1 MREDSKTNILP
12 SPAITG
18 SGMCVGREPSKPQI
32 PQDSRANV
40 MPSSA
45 STDSGMCV
53 GGKVSKPQIP
63 QRPATS
69 RRLPVQTRA
78 SAGREAKKKVRQMQ
92 QPAYQL
98 AHGEHQEA
106 GLCLAVIEGRAHKYS
121 AHAIYSFTRPNT
133 SIFADMGQGLQVC
146 QRALRRGFEL
156 NRDRC
161 HPARDELLGVIEG
174 RTCSYS
180 AHAIY
185 SSTRSR
191 TSIISDMGQGW

>member
-1 MREDSKTNILP
+1 LLDKGICESPGYNRTSGGPSSASAGLGYLLVERPRYHQRQQRALVGHYRLGQVLTPRIPRNQQPPFVSHYWRQVCAGREAKIREDSKTNILP

-18 SGMCVGREPSKPQI
+18 SGMRVGREPSKPQI

-78 SAGREAKKKVRQMQ
+78 SAGREAKKKVGKCSNQRTSLRM
-92 QPAYQL
+92 
-98 AHGEHQEA
+98 E
-106 GLCLAVIEGRAHKYS
+106 
-121 AHAIYSFTRPNT
+121 NT
-133 SIFADMGQGLQVC
+133 NKRDF
-146 QRALRRGFEL
+146 ALR
-156 NRDRC
+156 
-161 HPARDELLGVIEG
+161 
-174 RTCSYS
+174 
-180 AHAIY
+180 
-185 SSTRSR
+185 
-191 TSIISDMGQGW
+191 